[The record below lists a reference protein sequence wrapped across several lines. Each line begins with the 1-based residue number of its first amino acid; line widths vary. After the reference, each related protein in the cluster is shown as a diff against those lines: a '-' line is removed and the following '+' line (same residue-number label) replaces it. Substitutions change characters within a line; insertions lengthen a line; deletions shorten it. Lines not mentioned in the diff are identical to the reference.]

1 MRNDKLIEILMSF
14 PLDMD
19 IPCSPSILGD
29 RVYLSGDKEFISYKL
44 NKYNRLKELYVKLL
58 AELYGIAIDKDVS
71 DNEKKKIMKIFYKYY
86 KKEGSV

>member
-29 RVYLSGDKEFISYKL
+29 RVYLSGDKEFISIKF
-44 NKYNRLKELYVKLL
+44 NKYNQLKDLYLKLL

-86 KKEGSV
+86 KKEG

>member
-29 RVYLSGDKEFISYKL
+29 RVYLSGDKEFISIKF
-44 NKYNRLKELYVKLL
+44 NKYNQLKDLYIKLL

-86 KKEGSV
+86 KKEGLV

>member
-29 RVYLSGDKEFISYKL
+29 RVYLSGDKEFISIKF
-44 NKYNRLKELYVKLL
+44 NKYNQLKELYIKLL

>member
-1 MRNDKLIEILMSF
+1 MRNDKLIEILMTF

-29 RVYLSGDKEFISYKL
+29 RVYLSGDKEFISIKF
-44 NKYNRLKELYVKLL
+44 NKYNQLKELYIKLL

-71 DNEKKKIMKIFYKYY
+71 ESDKKKIMKIFYKYY

>member
-29 RVYLSGDKEFISYKL
+29 RVYLSGDKEFISIKF
-44 NKYNRLKELYVKLL
+44 NKYNQLKDLYLKLL

-71 DNEKKKIMKIFYKYY
+71 NNEKKKIMKIFYKYY

>member
-29 RVYLSGDKEFISYKL
+29 RVYLSGDKEFISIKF
-44 NKYNRLKELYVKLL
+44 NKYNQLKELYIKLL
-58 AELYGIAIDKDVS
+58 TELYGIAIYKDVS
-71 DNEKKKIMKIFYKYY
+71 ESDKKKIMKIFYKYY